1 LINIRLKNDLL
12 LKSDWSFIKSIP
24 LEGKN
29 EALGLE
35 TVGLLVNLLK
45 DQDKFVRA
53 KAALAIE
60 A

>member
-1 LINIRLKNDLL
+1 MPN
-12 LKSDWSFIKSIP
+12 FQSIP

-29 EALGLE
+29 EALTLE

-45 DQDKFVRA
+45 DQDPLVRA
-53 KAALAIE
+53 KAALAME